1 MVTSGGSDGHPVQNS
16 TMSSNVSLLSAPSVV
31 ETNNFSK
38 ILLFVTQLTRE
49 VHCIHNLTAFQF
61 LGNLFLM

>member
-1 MVTSGGSDGHPVQNS
+1 MVTSGGSDAVQHS

-38 ILLFVTQLTRE
+38 IFLFVTQLTRE
-49 VHCIHNLTAFQF
+49 VHCIHNLTAFQYW
-61 LGNLFLM
+61 GNVFLM